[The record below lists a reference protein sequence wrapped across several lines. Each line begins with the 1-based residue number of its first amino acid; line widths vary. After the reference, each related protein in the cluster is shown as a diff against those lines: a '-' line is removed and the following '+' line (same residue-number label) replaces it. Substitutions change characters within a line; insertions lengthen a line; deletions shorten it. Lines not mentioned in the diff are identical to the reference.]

1 MKSKVDVDVDKL
13 DKLDVDKLV
22 PAPVNLSKI
31 SGEVK
36 NDVVKKTEFDEL
48 VKKVNTIQT
57 TDNSNLLKN
66 PDYNKKLIKLK
77 RALLEGRC
85 LKMFET
91 QKDHRKS
98 VESLT
103 DFFKKNINPVNIGFK
118 WM

>member
-66 PDYNKKLIKLK
+66 PDYNTKVNKI
-77 RALLEGRC
+77 E
-85 LKMFET
+85 
-91 QKDHRKS
+91 KS
-98 VESLT
+98 IT
-103 DFFKKNINPVNIGFK
+103 
-118 WM
+118 

>member
-36 NDVVKKTEFDEL
+36 NNVVKKTEFDEL

-66 PDYNKKLIKLK
+66 PDYNTKVNKIKKSI
-77 RALLEGRC
+77 
-85 LKMFET
+85 T
-91 QKDHRKS
+91 
-98 VESLT
+98 
-103 DFFKKNINPVNIGFK
+103 
-118 WM
+118 